1 MMIVIIRKDA
11 FLVAFWSVK
20 WQTIV
25 AQI

>member
-1 MMIVIIRKDA
+1 MIVIIRKDA